1 MKAKE
6 APSPHDVRL
15 APLDTNPVFQSLG
28 ETYMLTQKNGSVMSI
43 KDCIIDALKE
53 ENFRLQQKVQTQ
65 AQVQALE
72 FFEIGIRK

>member
-1 MKAKE
+1 
-6 APSPHDVRL
+6 
-15 APLDTNPVFQSLG
+15 
-28 ETYMLTQKNGSVMSI
+28 MLTQKNGSVMSI